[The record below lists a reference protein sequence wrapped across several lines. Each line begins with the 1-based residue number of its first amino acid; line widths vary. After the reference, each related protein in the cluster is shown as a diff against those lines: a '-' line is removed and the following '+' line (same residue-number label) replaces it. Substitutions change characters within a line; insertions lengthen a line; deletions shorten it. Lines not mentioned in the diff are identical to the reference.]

1 MTIERVGFIGLGVM
15 GYPMA
20 GHLAQKGYSIT
31 VHNRTNQKAETWVE
45 ENSGTMATTPAE
57 LAHDKQ
63 VVCICVGNDE
73 DLREVILGEDGV
85 LTTLQPGSI
94 LVDHTTASA
103 SIAKEIYEHA
113 STKGIGF
120 LDAPIS
126 GGGVGAKNGTLTVM
140 VGGDEEHFNAVRP
153 LLACYAKTINLMGP
167 VGSGQLTKMVNQ
179 ICISVT
185 LQGVAEALHFAISAN
200 LDVEKVMQ
208 VITNGT
214 AQSWQL
220 DNRGPWML
228 DERYKAGGF
237 TVDLIKKDLDL
248 CTKHAS
254 DAQIAIPIAKQVHHF
269 FGMLQAQGKGDW
281 DFSSLLELLDMDV

>member
-15 GYPMA
+15 GYPMV
-20 GHLAQKGYSIT
+20 GHLAQKGYTMT
-31 VHNRTNQKAETWVE
+31 VHNRAYKKAETWVE
-45 ENSGTMATTPAE
+45 EYTGTIATTPAE
-57 LAHDKQ
+57 LAQDKQ
-63 VVCICVGNDE
+63 VVFICVGNDD
-73 DLREVILGEDGV
+73 DLREVVLGEEGV
-85 LTTLQPGSI
+85 LTTLRPGSI

-103 SIAKEIYEHA
+103 SIAKEIHEHA
-113 STKGIGF
+113 SNKRIGF
-120 LDAPIS
+120 LDAPVS
-126 GGGVGAKNGTLTVM
+126 GGGVGAKNGTLSIM
-140 VGGDEEHFNAVRP
+140 VGGNEEHFNTVRP

-167 VGSGQLTKMVNQ
+167 VGSGQLTKMLNQ

-185 LQGVAEALHFAISAN
+185 LQGVAEALHFALNTN

-220 DNRGPWML
+220 ENRGPWML
-228 DERYKAGGF
+228 DERYKSGGF

-269 FGMLQAQGKGDW
+269 FEMLQAQGKGDW
-281 DFSSLLELLDMDV
+281 DFSSLIELLE